1 MEFKLKKDSQ
11 WNQKMRT
18 FFSTFPWKRLFSF
31 LVFLLLAFI
40 FWLMLF
46 FRKENV
52 EGTYR
57 LPIKYINVPNDVVF
71 NNPLPQNI
79 EVKVADYG
87 SVIFKYDLMRLDT
100 LEVDVTYYKENNIS
114 NIQGNQFI
122 HLITGTLSSGT
133 KLLSYY
139 PAIIPLET
147 SKLEQKELSLIFDG
161 EITTSGSNLVS
172 DSITFIPDKVT
183 AYASAK
189 ALSQIS
195 GAETEYT
202 VFENLRA
209 TSQLKI
215 KLKKVEGVKFIPN
228 EVEIFIPINEYTEQN
243 FDIPIT
249 CTHLPKNLDV
259 KFFPSQV
266 NVVFST
272 TLEDYK
278 KITPE
283 DFEIELDYMDF
294 RSNEDGRVQIDLTQS
309 PSSIINPRIS
319 PTTVEFLF
327 EKRD

>member
-11 WNQKMRT
+11 WKQKMWT

-31 LVFLLLAFI
+31 LIFLFLAFI

-46 FRKENV
+46 FRQENV

-71 NNPLPQNI
+71 NSPLPQHI

-87 SVIFKYDLMRLDT
+87 SAIFKYDIMRMDT
-100 LEVDVTYYKENNIS
+100 LVVDVADFKENGIT

-147 SKLEQKELSLIFDG
+147 SKLEQKELPIYFDG
-161 EITTSGSNLVS
+161 DISTSGSNLVS
-172 DSITFIPDKVT
+172 DSITFIPEKVI
-183 AYASAK
+183 AYASGK
-189 ALSQIS
+189 LLSQLS
-195 GAETEYT
+195 KAETEYT

-209 TSQLKI
+209 TSQLKV

-249 CTHLPKNLDV
+249 CTHIPKDLDV
-259 KFFPSQV
+259 KFFPSQI
-266 NVVFST
+266 NVIFSV
-272 TLEDYK
+272 TLDDYK
-278 KITPE
+278 KIKPE
-283 DFEIELDYMDF
+283 DFEIELDYRKF
-294 RSNEDGRVQIDLTQS
+294 RSNEDGRVQIELTRS
-309 PSSIINPRIS
+309 PSSIINPRLS
-319 PTTVEFLF
+319 PSIVEFLF